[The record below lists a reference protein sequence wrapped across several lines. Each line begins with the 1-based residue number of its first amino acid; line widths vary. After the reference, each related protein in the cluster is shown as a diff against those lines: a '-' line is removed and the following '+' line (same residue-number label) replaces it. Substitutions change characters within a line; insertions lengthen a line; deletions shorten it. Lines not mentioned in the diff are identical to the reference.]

1 MKTWAKVTIG
11 IGAALAVVGGGFG
24 LYKWLKSEEHEEKE
38 EEDNANNPNKDVKN
52 PEKVVGKEVYTE
64 TVANLRS
71 ENYVDNKYPTNLI
84 ANNFR
89 GVIGTLENVSKADND
104 EAPDDFYDWYY
115 VKLQKPIEVAKFDM
129 TTRASSG
136 EHTHCWVRS
145 DNVKIR

>member
-89 GVIGTLENVSKADND
+89 GVIGTLENVSKADED

-115 VKLQKPIEVAKFDM
+115 VKLQKPIEVAKFDV
-129 TTRASSG
+129 TTRAVSG

>member
-1 MKTWAKVTIG
+1 MSDSWKLFFTG
-11 IGAALAVVGGGFG
+11 IGTALMVVGGFG
-24 LYKWLKSEEHEEKE
+24 LYKWLKSEEHKEKV

-64 TVANLRS
+64 TGAKLRF

-84 ANNFR
+84 ASNFK
-89 GVIGTLENVSKADND
+89 GVIGTLENVSKADKD
-104 EAPDDFYDWYY
+104 EAPDDLYDWYY
-115 VKLQKPIEVAKFDM
+115 VKLKKPIDVSKFDV

>member
-24 LYKWLKSEEHEEKE
+24 LYKWLKSEEHEEKK

-64 TVANLRS
+64 TGANLRF

-84 ANNFR
+84 ASNFR
-89 GVIGTLENVSKADND
+89 GVIGTLENVSKADKD

>member
-84 ANNFR
+84 ASNFK